1 MKKLAIIAALMLTSM
16 TYSAFTHA
24 RLQHRYE
31 RDAEGRLATRTAYA
45 WNGQEWQPALRW
57 TYVYTPTGYTCE
69 FACYDLSRSRF
80 SETLEK
86 TIYTFTPDGTAAY
99 VTTYMRRDDS
109 APYELTDS
117 MLAVYPDKSLLDF
130 IAKNNKR

>member
-1 MKKLAIIAALMLTSM
+1 MKKFAIIAALMLTSM
-16 TYSAFTHA
+16 TSSAFTHA

-31 RDAEGRLATRTAYA
+31 RDAEGRLTARTAYA
-45 WNGQEWQPALRW
+45 WNGREWQPALRW

-69 FACYDLSRSRF
+69 FACYDPSRSRF

-86 TIYTFTPDGTAAY
+86 TIYAFTPDQSAAV
-99 VTTYMRRDDS
+99 VTTYTRRDAS

-130 IAKNNKR
+130 MAKNHNQ

>member
-1 MKKLAIIAALMLTSM
+1 
-16 TYSAFTHA
+16 
-24 RLQHRYE
+24 
-31 RDAEGRLATRTAYA
+31 
-45 WNGQEWQPALRW
+45 
-57 TYVYTPTGYTCE
+57 
-69 FACYDLSRSRF
+69 
-80 SETLEK
+80 LEK

-130 IAKNNKR
+130 MAKNNKR